1 MTKPKTTL
9 LAETPAPET
18 SAEQPSKAPPAPHS
32 HPGAHP
38 AKAKAEPAPNGKK
51 KKILQR
57 IGAVAGAIA
66 LYFIVTSFLYEG
78 TDDAYVQAHALM
90 LAPRVGGTVTKVLVN
105 ENDKV
110 QAGQLLAQLDNQDYS
125 NAYNQ
130 VVADQASVQADLE
143 QAASDYQRVAKLYKD
158 EAVSKQ
164 QLDAAV
170 ARYRN
175 LTSRLKADQSKA
187 DQAKTN
193 LGYTQITAPEDGTIA
208 KKSVEPGMVVPPGQA
223 LFGFVA
229 SKERWI
235 TANFKE
241 TQIGRIKPGQKVSVS
256 VDAIPHKS
264 FKGEVDSL
272 GSATGSTFTLLP
284 PDNSTGNF
292 TKVVQRVP
300 VKIKLLDL
308 TSADID
314 RLAAGLSA
322 DVSVKIH

>member
-1 MTKPKTTL
+1 MTKPTIS
-9 LAETPAPET
+9 PAP
-18 SAEQPSKAPPAPHS
+18 AD
-32 HPGAHP
+32 
-38 AKAKAEPAPNGKK
+38 NGKK
-51 KKILQR
+51 KKIIR
-57 IGAVAGAIA
+57 TIIGVAAVIA
-66 LYFIVTSFLYEG
+66 VYFLVQAYRLEG

-110 QAGQLLAQLDNQDYS
+110 KAGQVLAQLDNQDYS
-125 NAYNQ
+125 TAYNQ
-130 VVADQASVQADLE
+130 AIADQASVQADLVN
-143 QAASDYQRVAKLYKD
+143 ASEDYQRIEKLYKD

-170 ARYRN
+170 AKFRN
-175 LTSRLKADQSKA
+175 LTSRLKADQSKI
-187 DQAKTN
+187 DQAKLN

-208 KKSVEPGMVVPPGQA
+208 KKSVEEGMVVPPGQA
-223 LFGFVA
+223 LFGFVS
-229 SKERWI
+229 SKERWV

-241 TQIGRIKPGQKVSVS
+241 TQIARIKPGQKVSVE
-256 VDAIPHKS
+256 VDAVSGKS
-264 FKGEVDSL
+264 FVGEVDSI

-300 VKIKLLDL
+300 VKIVLKYL
-308 TSADID
+308 TEQDID

-322 DVSVKIH
+322 EVNVHIH